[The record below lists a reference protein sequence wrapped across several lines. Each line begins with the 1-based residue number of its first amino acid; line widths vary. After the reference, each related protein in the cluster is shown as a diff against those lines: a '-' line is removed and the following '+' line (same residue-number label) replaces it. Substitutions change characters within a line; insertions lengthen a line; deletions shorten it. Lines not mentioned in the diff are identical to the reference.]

1 MLETH
6 ARILR
11 PVGLACLTAVVIG
24 PLVWIADLSGLQFS
38 WLSVRTAFLL
48 MLGGFVVADVVAY
61 AHLAWFSRLT
71 RREKW
76 RWVHVLMLP
85 FQMFAAFEYLI
96 GSTRRS

>member
-1 MLETH
+1 MRETH

-11 PVGLACLTAVVIG
+11 PIGVACLAAVVVG
-24 PLVWIADLSGLQFS
+24 PFVWIADLLGLRFS

-48 MLGGFVVADVVAY
+48 MLGGLVVADVVAY
-61 AHLAWFSRLT
+61 THLIFFSRLT

-96 GSTRRS
+96 GSARRS